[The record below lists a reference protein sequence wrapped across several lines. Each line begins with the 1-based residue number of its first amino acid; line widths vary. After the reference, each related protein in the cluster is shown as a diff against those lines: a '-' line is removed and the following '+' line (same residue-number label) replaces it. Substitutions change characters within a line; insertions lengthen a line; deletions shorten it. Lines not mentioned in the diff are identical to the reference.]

1 MPVSSRI
8 EEIVVMQ
15 AGYKLN
21 FFKFHTVIILWVFM
35 LALPAITSAASNPFR
50 ASIQNK
56 TIVLDPGHGGYD
68 QGAKG
73 PDGILEKNVTMAFA
87 RILAQEL
94 SKTYEVVLT
103 RTDDYFVDLLT
114 RTSMANHQNADM
126 FISIHTGA
134 SFLHQVSGISLY
146 YYEIV
151 STADLM
157 SEEDTIEALKKNDLQ
172 TSWSDIQNKHR
183 KVSKTLAELIMNRIN
198 EIPQFKADIQGAPLI
213 VLEGADMPAVLVE
226 IGYITNPVDEKS
238 LNDISALTDIAD
250 RIKSGIDDYFQ
261 KAQ

>member
-1 MPVSSRI
+1 
-8 EEIVVMQ
+8 MQ

-21 FFKFHTVIILWVFM
+21 LIRYHAVILLWVFM
-35 LALPAITSAASNPFR
+35 LAFPIVTSASSNQSG
-50 ASIQNK
+50 ASIQK
-56 TIVLDPGHGGYD
+56 KIIVLDPGHGGYD
-68 QGAKG
+68 EGAKG

-134 SFLHQVSGISLY
+134 SYLHQVSGISLY
-146 YYEIV
+146 YYEKV
-151 STADLM
+151 STSELM
-157 SEEDTIEALKKNDLQ
+157 SEENSLNALKKNELQ
-172 TSWSDIQNKHR
+172 TSWSDIQNMHQK
-183 KVSKTLAELIMNRIN
+183 KSKTLAELIMNRIN
-198 EIPQFKADIQGAPLI
+198 EVPQFKADIQGAPLL

-226 IGYITNPVDEKS
+226 IGYITNPIDEKS
-238 LNDISALTDIAD
+238 LSDISSLTDIAD
-250 RIKSGIDDYFQ
+250 QIKSGIDDYFE
-261 KAQ
+261 KTR